1 MAVARP
7 ARTEHRSRQLVE
19 RDDALATLRGSLDE
33 AAAGTGRIVL
43 IRGEA
48 GIGKTTLLKA
58 FVEDCPSDV
67 DVAWGDC
74 DGVSTPQPYGPFEDM
89 ADALGAEFR
98 GLLDANA
105 ARGEV
110 GRWLLKWL
118 AARPRR
124 VLVIEDIHWAD
135 QATLD
140 LLAFLARRIESLPVL
155 LLVTLRDG
163 DGRAPSVDRI
173 LGGVASLPVLRQLPL
188 EPLSRPGVERLA
200 SDTGVDARE
209 LHRITAGNPFYVHEV
224 LDAGLARIPI
234 SVRDAVR
241 ARVSQLDE
249 RGRRAL
255 QVAAILGVRS
265 EPWLLAA
272 VAGEDILGI
281 DDCLRIGLLTKADG
295 IAFAHELARMVVL
308 EDVPVIHGI
317 ALHRRALAALE
328 QGGMGDAARLAY
340 HAEGAAERDAV
351 LRHAS
356 AAGQR
361 ALAAGSHRE
370 AIAQFERALR
380 FADGLAPD
388 ARAALVEPLSQA
400 LNLINHHP
408 EAYQAA
414 AEAAALRRKA
424 GDDLATAA
432 ALSFLAKA
440 ASLADHRPEAWSAA
454 REAIA
459 LAEPMGDRRELA
471 MAYATLGRLEMLNGQ
486 NREGRASSERALE
499 IARRID
505 DGEVTAVALATIGSI
520 ELDLA
525 DERGWAD
532 LGESARIGRELRLP
546 ALVDRALGNL
556 GFFAFVWRRYDLA
569 REYFQQVQ
577 AYFRALW
584 EDGEGSQIDSYG
596 IDSPMAEIDFVLG
609 DWDAAVV
616 RGHAAIADTRRRSA
630 DRIAALAV
638 LVRIACRRGEPECQ
652 TRLDELRDFV
662 GGIEAVEA
670 GVEQTLLVAETEA
683 AWISGDLGPVVARLR
698 AAYAAACREGSRAA
712 IGELGIWLW
721 RAGALSELD
730 ERAEEPYRLEVA
742 GRAGEAAAAWR
753 QLSVPYEAALSLAGS
768 SDAADVQRA
777 HEELTRLGAT
787 AVAHKVALRLR
798 ELGSPVPRGPR
809 PTTRAN
815 PRGLTE
821 REWEIAGLLALGLS
835 NAEIADRLVVSPRTV
850 GHHVSAVLGKLAV
863 RRRAEVAAAMSE
875 IRAPI

>member
-224 LDAGLARIPI
+224 LDAGLTRIPI

-683 AWISGDLGPVVARLR
+683 AWISGDLAPIVARLR

-753 QLSVPYEAALSLAGS
+753 QLSVPYEAALSVAGS